1 MRWSRAGAHATF
13 EAAGAGNEMM
23 AAGLRATAKG
33 GEHPPEPK
41 VGAPVLDPT
50 SVHNWGGLTPRDK
63 KGGTLGLSKSA
74 IHGPDFSTCGQAIY
88 LRLRGGR
95 SASITLR
102 TFTGNPSSVRLFSR
116 YRQFGVNHIG
126 PITH

>member
-50 SVHNWGGLTPRDK
+50 SVHNWGGLTPPIKRAARSGCRNQQFMDLIFQLVAK
-63 KGGTLGLSKSA
+63 
-74 IHGPDFSTCGQAIY
+74 PY